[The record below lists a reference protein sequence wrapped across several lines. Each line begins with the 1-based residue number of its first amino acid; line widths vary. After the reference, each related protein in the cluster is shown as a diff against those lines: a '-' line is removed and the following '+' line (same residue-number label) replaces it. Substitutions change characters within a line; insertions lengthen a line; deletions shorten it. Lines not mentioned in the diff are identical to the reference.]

1 MRLAL
6 LSAASLIAPGFEL
19 AREWRQGDQDTM
31 VITGASV
38 ALFLLVILRIS
49 GLVRQQER
57 AAVREHVLQSAGAAL
72 VAATSTREIYDA
84 ALSAL
89 PQLLGPGAEARLC
102 VPDGE
107 DLALLGCDADAPLQA
122 LSADAGQVLGAAA
135 WGGSVASLPQEVRLE
150 LSLPDPYARGLVLP
164 LAVRGE
170 CLGLLVVGSE
180 SPLSPLLITAISSL
194 ATKVSLALESDA
206 LSGEVHRRESEAR
219 FASLVR
225 HATDLITVV
234 GADGV
239 VTYQSPSS
247 ESCCSNAL
255 RSLTSRPLSTMP
267 LTCSSPSRSVA
278 TISKSTRWPSQW
290 RRRHSMSWS
299 VRPGSSSR
307 PRRRSRSAGEHRST
321 NAAPTT
327 SSGA

>member
-1 MRLAL
+1 
-6 LSAASLIAPGFEL
+6 
-19 AREWRQGDQDTM
+19 M

-38 ALFLLVILRIS
+38 VLFLLVILRIS

-57 AAVREHVLQSAGAAL
+57 AAVREHVLQSAGASL
-72 VAATSTREIYDA
+72 VAATTTREIYDA

-89 PQLLGPGAEARLC
+89 PELLGPGAEARLC

-107 DLALLGCDADAPLQA
+107 DLALLGCDADAPLQP
-122 LSADAGQVLGAAA
+122 LSADAGQVLGSAA
-135 WGGSVASLPQEVRLE
+135 WGGSVASLPPDVRLE
-150 LSLPDPYARGLVLP
+150 LALPEPCVRALVLP

-170 CLGLLVVGSE
+170 CLGLLVVGSAA
-180 SPLSPLLITAISSL
+180 PLSPLVVTAISSL

-247 ESCCSNAL
+247 ERILGYAPELVVGQAFVDLCSPADRERL
-255 RSLTSRPLSTMP
+255 RGLLDDAGRTDQLIECRLRHCEGH
-267 LTCSSPSRSVA
+267 LVDFEIVA
-278 TISKSTRWPSQW
+278 TDLLGDEHVKGIVLNGRDVTERKAFEQQPPT
-290 RRRHSMSWS
+290 
-299 VRPGSSSR
+299 
-307 PRRRSRSAGEHRST
+307 RRS
-321 NAAPTT
+321 TT
-327 SSGA
+327 P